1 MRNFFFVF
9 VLLAA
14 ALSSGAQTDPF
25 EIYLEPMTIEDLPG
39 IQSFAYGQYNGLWV
53 IIGGRTDGLHQRQPF
68 ASFLP
73 EDCNTEITIVDPFG
87 GKVWRA
93 PLSSL
98 SVPLQDQMSSTNME
112 FHQEG
117 DYLYLIGG
125 YGYSRTIDSKLTYAL
140 ITAVDLR
147 GVIYAV
153 QQKKELTPFFRQ
165 VTDQQFAVTGGY
177 LHKLGDT
184 YFLIGGQK
192 FDGNYNPMNHP
203 TFTQSY
209 TNAIRK
215 FTLEDDGINLK
226 ITHLPAIIDTAAFHR
241 RDYNVVPQLFPDGKE
256 GLTAFS
262 GVFQIKAD
270 IPMLHAV
277 NIDDTGYKIVA
288 DFAQYYNH
296 YHCANLPLYSISTK
310 EMHTVFFGGIAQY
323 YEQDEILTEDSDVP
337 FVTTI
342 ARVTR
347 DQNGRMAEFK
357 LPFEMPELL
366 GASAAFIPLPGMPM
380 YTNGVL
386 KLDEL
391 TFDSMMVGYIYGGI
405 KSNAANIFWVND
417 GTESVAQ
424 NVLYKVFVK
433 RSPNTNTHVLNPQST
448 NGTQLQIYPNPAEET
463 FTFLYHL
470 PIPKNVLLS
479 VTDEKGK
486 SLLKEDISKQLVPGN
501 NRFTKEIKSFKIG
514 GVYLVTV
521 TTDGIAATQR
531 IVVKE

>member
-1 MRNFFFVF
+1 MRKFFFVF
-9 VLLAA
+9 ALLAST
-14 ALSSGAQTDPF
+14 LVSSAQTDPF
-25 EIYLEPMTIEDLPG
+25 QIYLEPMSIESLPG

-53 IIGGRTDGLHQRQPF
+53 IIGGRKDGLHQRQPF

-73 EDCNTEITIVDPFG
+73 EGCNTEITVVDPVTK
-87 GKVWRA
+87 KVWRA
-93 PLSSL
+93 PLTSL
-98 SVPLQDQMSSTNME
+98 SIPLQDQMSSTNME

-153 QQKKELTPFFRQ
+153 QQKSNLAPFFRQ

-177 LHKLGDT
+177 LHTLGNT
-184 YFLIGGQK
+184 FYLIGGQK

-203 TFTQSY
+203 TFNQSY

-215 FTLEDDGINLK
+215 FMLEDDGVNLK
-226 ITHLPAIIDTAAFHR
+226 ITHLSGVIDTAAFHR

-256 GLTAFS
+256 GLTAFA
-262 GVFQIKAD
+262 GVFQVNAD
-270 IPMLHAV
+270 IPILDAV
-277 NIDDTGYKIVA
+277 NIADDGYAFVS

-296 YHCANLPLYSISTK
+296 YHCANMPLYSTSTG
-310 EMHTVFFGGIAQY
+310 EMHTIFFGGIAQY
-323 YEQDEILTEDSDVP
+323 YEHEGILTEDSDVP

-347 DQNGRMAEFK
+347 DRHGRMAEYK
-357 LPFEMPELL
+357 LPSEMPQLL
-366 GASAAFIPLPGMPM
+366 GASAAFIPARGIPA
-380 YTNGVL
+380 YENGVI

-391 TFDSMMVGYIYGGI
+391 TTDSMMVGYIYGGI
-405 KSNAANIFWVND
+405 KSNDANIFWVND

-424 NVLYKVFVK
+424 NVLYKVYVL
-433 RSPNTNTHVLNPQST
+433 RGANTTTHILNPQST
-448 NGTQLQIYPNPAEET
+448 NGTQLQIYPNPAEKT
-463 FTFLYHL
+463 FTFVYHL
-470 PIPKNVLLS
+470 DHAKKVLLT
-479 VTDEKGK
+479 VTTEQGK
-486 SLLKEDISKQLVPGN
+486 SLLVEDISSQLVRGN

-521 TTDGIAATQR
+521 TTDGVAAMQR

>member
-1 MRNFFFVF
+1 MRKFLFVL

-14 ALSSGAQTDPF
+14 ALSSRAQTDPF
-25 EIYLEPMTIEDLPG
+25 QIYLEPMAIEGLPG
-39 IQSFAYGQYNGLWV
+39 IQSFAYGQYKGLWV

-73 EDCNTEITIVDPFG
+73 EDCNTEITVVDPIA

-98 SVPLQDQMSSTNME
+98 SIPLQDQMSSTNME
-112 FHQEG
+112 FYQEG

-153 QQKKELTPFFRQ
+153 QEKKDLAPFFRQ
-165 VTDQQFAVTGGY
+165 MTDIQLAVTGGY
-177 LHKLGDT
+177 LHKIGDT

-241 RDYNVVPQLFPDGKE
+241 RDYNVVPQLFPDGNE

-277 NIDDTGYKIVA
+277 NIDDTGYKIVD

-296 YHCANLPLYSISTK
+296 YHCANLPLYSATTR
-310 EMHTVFFGGIAQY
+310 EMHTIFFGGIAQY
-323 YEQDEILTEDSDVP
+323 YEHEGILTADSDVP

-347 DQNGRMAEFK
+347 DQHGRMAEYK
-357 LPFEMPELL
+357 LPLEMPQLL
-366 GASAAFIPLPGMPM
+366 GASAAFIPADGIPM
-380 YTNGVL
+380 FENGVI
-386 KLDEL
+386 KLDAL
-391 TFDSMMVGYIYGGI
+391 TTDAMMVGYIYGGI
-405 KSNAANIFWVND
+405 KSSAPNIFWVND

-433 RSPNTNTHVLNPQST
+433 RNPKMNTHVLNPQST
-448 NGTQLQIYPNPAEET
+448 NGTQLQIYPNPAEKT
-463 FTFLYHL
+463 FTFIYHHGPGKKVML
-470 PIPKNVLLS
+470 AI
-479 VTDEKGK
+479 TTEKGK
-486 SLLKEDISKQLVPGN
+486 SLIMEDISTHLIPGD
-501 NRFTKEIKSFKIG
+501 NRFTKAIKPFEIG

-531 IVVKE
+531 IIVKE

>member
-1 MRNFFFVF
+1 MRKFFFVF
-9 VLLAA
+9 ILLVP
-14 ALSSGAQTDPF
+14 ALLSRAQTDPF
-25 EIYLEPMTIEDLPG
+25 QLYLQPLPIEGLPG
-39 IQSFAYGQYNGLWV
+39 IQSYAYGQYNGLWV

-73 EDCNTEITIVDPFG
+73 EGCNSEITVVDPVAE
-87 GKVWRA
+87 KVWRA
-93 PLSSL
+93 PLTSL
-98 SVPLQDQMSSTNME
+98 SLPLQDQLSSTNME

-125 YGYSRTIDSKLTYAL
+125 YGYSQTIESKLTYAL

-153 QQKKELTPFFRQ
+153 QQNSSLVPFFRQ

-177 LHKLGDT
+177 LHRLGKT
-184 YFLIGGQK
+184 YYLVGGQK

-203 TFTQSY
+203 TFSQSY

-215 FTLEDDGINLK
+215 FMLEDDSIDLK
-226 ITHLPAIIDTAAFHR
+226 ITHLPAIVDTTAFHR

-256 GLTAFS
+256 GMTAFS
-262 GVFQIKAD
+262 GVFQINAD

-277 NIDDTGYKIVA
+277 NIDAESYEFVSG
-288 DFAQYYNH
+288 FAQYYNH
-296 YHCANLPLYSISTK
+296 YHCANLPLYSASTG

-323 YEQDEILTEDSDVP
+323 YEHKGILTEDSDVP

-347 DQNGRMAEFK
+347 DRHGRMAEFK
-357 LPFEMPELL
+357 LPLEMPQLL
-366 GASAAFIPLPGMPM
+366 GASASFIPTPGIPM
-380 YTNGVL
+380 FDNGVI
-386 KLDEL
+386 KIDEL
-391 TFDSMMVGYIYGGI
+391 ASDTVMVGYIYGGI
-405 KSNAANIFWVND
+405 KSSAANIFWVND
-417 GTESVAQ
+417 GSESVAQ
-424 NVLYKVFVK
+424 NVVYKVFIK
-433 RSPNTNTHVLNPQST
+433 TRPGTNTHVLNPQST
-448 NGTQLQIYPNPAEET
+448 NGIQLQIYPNPADKT

-470 PIPKNVLLS
+470 QRPKKVLLT
-479 VTDEKGK
+479 VADENGK
-486 SLLKEDISKQLVPGN
+486 SLLKEDISKQLVQGN

-514 GVYLVTV
+514 GVYLVTL

-531 IVVKE
+531 IIVKE

>member
-1 MRNFFFVF
+1 MRKFLF
-9 VLLAA
+9 VLALLTAT
-14 ALSSGAQTDPF
+14 LSSRAQTDPF
-25 EIYLEPMTIEDLPG
+25 QIYLEPMAIEGLPG

-73 EDCNTEITIVDPFG
+73 EDCNSEITVVDPIA

-98 SVPLQDQMSSTNME
+98 SLPLQDQMSSTNME
-112 FHQEG
+112 FYQEG

-153 QQKKELTPFFRQ
+153 QEKKDLAPFFRQ
-165 VTDQQFAVTGGY
+165 VTDIQFAVTGGY

-226 ITHLPAIIDTAAFHR
+226 ITHLPAIVDTAAFHR

-270 IPMLHAV
+270 IPMLDAV
-277 NIDDTGYKIVA
+277 NIDDDGYETDG

-296 YHCANLPLYSISTK
+296 YHCANLPLYSASTG
-310 EMHTVFFGGIAQY
+310 EMHTLFFGGIAQY
-323 YEQDEILTEDSDVP
+323 FEQGGILTEDSDVP
-337 FVTTI
+337 FVNTI

-347 DQNGRMAEFK
+347 NQEGRMAEYR
-357 LPFEMPELL
+357 LPVEMPELL
-366 GASAAFIPLPGMPM
+366 GASAAFIPTPGIPM
-380 YTNGVL
+380 FANGVI

-391 TFDSMMVGYIYGGI
+391 ASDPVMVGYIYGGI
-405 KSNAANIFWVND
+405 QSSAANIFWVND
-417 GTESVAQ
+417 GSESIAQ
-424 NVLYKVFVK
+424 NIVYKVFIK
-433 RSPNTNTHVLNPQST
+433 NRPGTNKHVLNPQST
-448 NGTQLQIYPNPAEET
+448 NGTQLQIYPNPAEKT
-463 FTFLYHL
+463 FTFLYRLHGAKKIWL
-470 PIPKNVLLS
+470 NVS
-479 VTDEKGK
+479 DENGH
-486 SLLKEDISKQLVPGN
+486 SLLNEDISKKLVAGI
-501 NRFTKEIKSFKIG
+501 NRFTREIKSFKIG
-514 GVYLVTV
+514 GVYVVTV
-521 TTDGIAATQR
+521 TTDGVAAIQK
-531 IVVKE
+531 IIVKE